1 MTPVTDMVH
10 NNLASLPDSEEV
22 ILKLLE
28 LQKKSAQKARS
39 FNRKAV
45 KYIRNEKGKVVF
57 VHSTTKKFR
66 VKVRVKRHK
75 TFQQRVKTTKTY
87 KRNLYPK
94 RKTKC

>member
-39 FNRKAV
+39 FNRKTV
-45 KYIRNEKGKVVF
+45 KYIRNDKGKVVF